1 MSQLLTRIIGRLIH
15 KNKIGLLKSIQY
27 LIIIKIIFGMCNLD
41 NIINYYYYYLIYVYI
56 YIVILNNIYYFIILV
71 YFFLYYLIII

>member
-27 LIIIKIIFGMCNLD
+27 LIIIKIIFGMWNHD
-41 NIINYYYYYLIYVYI
+41 NIINYYYYLTYVYI
-56 YIVILNNIYYFIILV
+56 
-71 YFFLYYLIII
+71 